1 MEALLQD
8 LSYGVRKLLKRPG
21 FTFIAVLTLALGI
34 GACTAIFSVVDA
46 VLLRSLPYPDS
57 HRVVELRELNQRGTQ
72 VNLAEPNFDDLR
84 ALNRDLD
91 SLALYEGEPTT
102 VTGGSEAVRADAYA
116 VSKDFFKVLGVQPI
130 TGRTCAAEKGKED
143 AGAEVVVSY
152 GFWQRLLGGRP
163 DLANAHLK
171 LANQSFSVV
180 GVMPPGFKFPEGAEI
195 WLPKEIFPPNTSRTA
210 HNWRA
215 VARLRAGV
223 TLEQA
228 RADLGAIGRQ
238 LKQQYGK
245 DTDAVS
251 FALTPIQEFQAKNVR
266 LGLLILLGAVGFLLL
281 IACANV
287 INLLLAEAT
296 SRQKELAVRAAL
308 GATSFRLARQFITE
322 SLALALIAGAL
333 GALFSS
339 WGVNILVALN
349 HHLPR
354 ADEIT
359 VNARV
364 LLFTLALSLL
374 IAVVLGLVP
383 ALRNSENDLESS
395 LRESGRGQSTNAFTR
410 RLCGLLVVSQVALTV
425 VLFTGAALLG
435 KSFLQ
440 LLKIDPGFRPE
451 SAVAMDV
458 SLPYPENDEQQQ
470 QLARFHQQLFEHVSQ
485 LPGVTAVGGI
495 NALPMTAKGSNGT
508 FLIDDDK
515 SKPGDAEYRVASGGY
530 FSAMGIPLLR
540 GRLFDQSDT
549 PNSPHAAVISQ
560 SLARKYFAN
569 EDPIGRHIQ
578 FGNMDGYKQ
587 LLEIVGVVGDVRE
600 DGLDHG
606 VAPTIYV
613 NYYQRP
619 KRAADFSVVARANID
634 PPSLI
639 TAMRRELQ
647 KLNPDVPTNFRTIE
661 QIFSSSLDYRRF
673 SLVLFGFFAAAG
685 LLLAVTGIYG
695 VMAYSVAERT
705 REIGIRMALGARA
718 TDVLRLVL
726 SNGMT
731 LALIGVAI
739 GLAGALAL
747 TRLLTSLLFGVTPTD
762 SSTFAIVPLCLITV
776 ALFACYI
783 PARRATKVDPLVA
796 LRYE

>member
-57 HRVVELRELNQRGTQ
+57 HRVVELREVNQRGTQ
-72 VNLAEPNFDDLR
+72 VNLAEPNFDDLS

-410 RLCGLLVVSQVALTV
+410 RLRGLLVVSQVALTV

-619 KRAADFSVVARANID
+619 KRAADF
-634 PPSLI
+634 
-639 TAMRRELQ
+639 MRRELQ

-776 ALFACYI
+776 ALLACYI